1 MLSPGSTFT
10 LEPNAT
16 NTLNDLGTVFLIPQK
31 LEGTYRDSLNVE
43 HKLEDV
49 VLAKNSNMAFLRV
62 PSYEAIESLT
72 MTATLAAATWSNN
85 DILPT
90 GKHYNGGS
98 FAPQRILLSPQTK
111 HQQYRETTLI
121 ATKKTFLW

>member
-72 MTATLAAATWSNN
+72 MTATLAAAT
-85 DILPT
+85 
-90 GKHYNGGS
+90 
-98 FAPQRILLSPQTK
+98 
-111 HQQYRETTLI
+111 
-121 ATKKTFLW
+121 